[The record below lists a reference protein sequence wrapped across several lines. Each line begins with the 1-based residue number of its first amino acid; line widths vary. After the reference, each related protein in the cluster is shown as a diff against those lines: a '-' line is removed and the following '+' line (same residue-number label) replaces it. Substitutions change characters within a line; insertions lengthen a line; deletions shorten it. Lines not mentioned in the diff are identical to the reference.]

1 VTGPRRLDET
11 LLLREILRAFG
22 ALPGVRLF
30 RNSVGMVRLP
40 GGGAIP
46 YGLCPGSSDLVG
58 WRTLATDLG
67 PVAQF
72 VALEAKAPGGRLT
85 SEQGRFLDAVRRA
98 GGLAAE
104 VRTLG
109 DVEAALGEAR

>member
-1 VTGPRRLDET
+1 VTQPRRQDET
-11 LLLREILRAFG
+11 LLLREILRTFG
-22 ALPGVRLF
+22 AHPGLRLF

-40 GGGAIP
+40 GGGAVT

-67 PVAQF
+67 TMAQF

-85 SEQGRFLDAVRRA
+85 PEQERFLEAVRRA

-104 VRTLG
+104 VRSVV
-109 DVEAALGEAR
+109 DVEATLGGAR